1 MFYDVLY
8 VWYVLNC
15 IDICVFW
22 SCDWETAPGT
32 AIDVNHF
39 CDRLNVTVAAGEFV
53 TFADSFLLRG

>member
-1 MFYDVLY
+1 MFSGRVTEKP
-8 VWYVLNC
+8 
-15 IDICVFW
+15 
-22 SCDWETAPGT
+22 SPGT